1 MFYVTYND
9 PYLVIN
15 INLLFTIGDYS
26 NLVSFDNYVR
36 SL

>member
-1 MFYVTYND
+1 MTYND
-9 PYLVIN
+9 PYLAIN

-26 NLVSFDNYVR
+26 NPVSFDNYVG